1 MTGVN
6 VVLLGSGGREHAIA
20 WKLAQSSRLGKLWTA
35 PGNAGTAEFGENV
48 DVRAT
53 DVEEVVALA
62 KRVRADLVIVAPDDP
77 LAAGVVDAL
86 AAEGIA
92 AFGPTKAAAELEWS
106 KSFAKQVMRDAGI
119 PTADSRVFEDA
130 GEARRYVEGL
140 GGPCVV
146 KADGLALGKGVTV
159 CDDVAQALAAID
171 AAMVGRAFGE
181 AGARVVIEERMR
193 GPEVSA
199 HAFSDGVTVRHM
211 PFSCDHKPVFDG
223 NLGPNTGGWACI
235 RRPAGCVPSTSRSS
249 SGR

>member
-1 MTGVN
+1 MN

-53 DVEEVVALA
+53 DVEGVVALA

-119 PTADSRVFEDA
+119 PT
-130 GEARRYVEGL
+130 
-140 GGPCVV
+140 
-146 KADGLALGKGVTV
+146 
-159 CDDVAQALAAID
+159 
-171 AAMVGRAFGE
+171 
-181 AGARVVIEERMR
+181 
-193 GPEVSA
+193 
-199 HAFSDGVTVRHM
+199 
-211 PFSCDHKPVFDG
+211 
-223 NLGPNTGGWACI
+223 
-235 RRPAGCVPSTSRSS
+235 
-249 SGR
+249 